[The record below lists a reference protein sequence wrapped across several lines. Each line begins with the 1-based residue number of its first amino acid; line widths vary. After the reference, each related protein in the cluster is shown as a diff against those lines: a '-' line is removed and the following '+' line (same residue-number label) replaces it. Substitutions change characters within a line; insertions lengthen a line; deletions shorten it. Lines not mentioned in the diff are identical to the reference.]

1 MVPLPISVCAYKAS
15 CFCWTDIWLSALP
28 QLAVR
33 PHHQDS
39 MDNIPQDFF
48 SDLVPIKPNGSK
60 DTAPAQPG
68 VLQQD
73 AVLPSR
79 PESGAGSGAAR
90 DVAGSSGSGMQAMGD
105 SRLRREVKEFEGAT
119 QAVVESILQRFADGL
134 KSVLDDTSR
143 RAPVLRSAA
152 VAW

>member
-1 MVPLPISVCAYKAS
+1 
-15 CFCWTDIWLSALP
+15 
-28 QLAVR
+28 
-33 PHHQDS
+33 

-60 DTAPAQPG
+60 DTAPARPG

-119 QAVVESILQRFADGL
+119 QAVVESILQRFAGL

>member
-1 MVPLPISVCAYKAS
+1 
-15 CFCWTDIWLSALP
+15 
-28 QLAVR
+28 
-33 PHHQDS
+33 

-60 DTAPAQPG
+60 EGASPRPG

-73 AVLPSR
+73 AVLSSR
-79 PESGAGSGAAR
+79 PEMGSSPGAAR
-90 DVAGSSGSGMQAMGD
+90 DASGPSGSGMQAMGD

-143 RAPVLRSAA
+143 RAPVLRCAPS
-152 VAW
+152 VL

>member
-1 MVPLPISVCAYKAS
+1 
-15 CFCWTDIWLSALP
+15 
-28 QLAVR
+28 
-33 PHHQDS
+33 

-60 DTAPAQPG
+60 DTAPARPG